1 MKFPLVSLVIA
12 ATAFVC
18 SAGLPARAQTPTETS
33 GPAAVWSPYGT
44 RDALTE
50 ELMFAAAL
58 LERGLP
64 DLAAERLTR
73 IDGSSLASASPE
85 TVCRFG
91 ALSIRAVMET
101 ARLSDSDGRA
111 RAEAEIAEIRNRAPN
126 AAFGKDAPQESL
138 AYELAYVRALY
149 ALGVLADEGTAPQ
162 NENAET
168 ESAIDPDASRL
179 LKAAAARARECVE
192 TLPNAQARPFL
203 YWAAKAALAD
213 RADPRRF
220 ETADKLALAL
230 ENASRQKLDEYCF
243 YARLLL
249 VESARRQ
256 GKLELASS
264 RIRETLDALKRA
276 SGDGAPVEAAL
287 GLAAEETRLLADEGK
302 AEESLRTAAQ
312 DVDLLDAPYPPNLG
326 RFTAELPDLFSEL
339 NLARAQTFWTASET
353 ARDEKDGAPI
363 SNAPSKQALVDAAR
377 TASNALQGN
386 FWRTRGV
393 FLAQAAGANSDDWQ
407 TVEASADANF
417 ADGNYGAAVQEYDR
431 AAEGARDAGANDDAY
446 RLAGTA
452 AGVVDKICRE
462 KLFDAADSPETNG
475 ADAWESNARD
485 RFAALAKARPNEEL
499 APQLYLLALEHAE
512 NAQTPRPELDAMRAE
527 YLELFPTAPNRAA
540 FALQL
545 ARGLLASD
553 NLDGAADALDAV
565 PEDAPEFPD
574 ALETE
579 RKLYA
584 ARMAQTPSAQT
595 FAAAI
600 GRLVNRASFMTA
612 EPVDSTA
619 ALANLI
625 AECAQKTTA
634 QTLQPADSR
643 IFALALE
650 LAIAE
655 PAGKAPELVEPIDAL
670 LERWEAAE
678 RDRTALAKIR
688 SLRLARAVDVKS
700 PEELMALLSSFDG
713 GAEDAALDAVVRLT
727 DAAENAPQA
736 NRARI
741 AQFALDAL
749 EKIRRTAANADRADL
764 ARADA
769 LRLLGKSQDALNLYA
784 KLRKKDPKNAQAVR
798 GIALLLSSQQSVKT
812 LEQGIKYWTDYA
824 DLQPLGSPEW
834 WDAKERCVEIYC
846 RIGKSDQAQK
856 MLKTLWLTR
865 SDPSDPGRKARW
877 EKIIA
882 DTEKNSR

>member
-12 ATAFVC
+12 ATAFVW

-33 GPAAVWSPYGT
+33 GAAAVWSPYGT

-73 IDGSSLASASPE
+73 IDGSSLESASPE
-85 TVCRFG
+85 TVCRYG
-91 ALSIRAVMET
+91 ALSIRAVIET
-101 ARLSDSDGRA
+101 ARLSDPDGRA
-111 RAEAEIAEIRNRAPN
+111 RAEAEIAEIRSRAPN

-138 AYELAYVRALY
+138 SYELAYVRALY

-162 NENAET
+162 NENTET

-213 RADPRRF
+213 RSDPRRF

-230 ENASRQKLDEYCF
+230 ENASRQTLDEYCF

-393 FLAQAAGANSDDWQ
+393 FLAQAAGANSDDWR

-417 ADGNYGAAVQEYDR
+417 ADGNYGAR
-431 AAEGARDAGANDDAY
+431 G
-446 RLAGTA
+446 
-452 AGVVDKICRE
+452 
-462 KLFDAADSPETNG
+462 NG
-475 ADAWESNARD
+475 
-485 RFAALAKARPNEEL
+485 
-499 APQLYLLALEHAE
+499 
-512 NAQTPRPELDAMRAE
+512 
-527 YLELFPTAPNRAA
+527 
-540 FALQL
+540 
-545 ARGLLASD
+545 RG
-553 NLDGAADALDAV
+553 
-565 PEDAPEFPD
+565 
-574 ALETE
+574 
-579 RKLYA
+579 
-584 ARMAQTPSAQT
+584 
-595 FAAAI
+595 
-600 GRLVNRASFMTA
+600 
-612 EPVDSTA
+612 
-619 ALANLI
+619 
-625 AECAQKTTA
+625 
-634 QTLQPADSR
+634 
-643 IFALALE
+643 
-650 LAIAE
+650 
-655 PAGKAPELVEPIDAL
+655 
-670 LERWEAAE
+670 
-678 RDRTALAKIR
+678 
-688 SLRLARAVDVKS
+688 
-700 PEELMALLSSFDG
+700 
-713 GAEDAALDAVVRLT
+713 
-727 DAAENAPQA
+727 
-736 NRARI
+736 
-741 AQFALDAL
+741 
-749 EKIRRTAANADRADL
+749 RRR
-764 ARADA
+764 
-769 LRLLGKSQDALNLYA
+769 
-784 KLRKKDPKNAQAVR
+784 
-798 GIALLLSSQQSVKT
+798 
-812 LEQGIKYWTDYA
+812 
-824 DLQPLGSPEW
+824 
-834 WDAKERCVEIYC
+834 
-846 RIGKSDQAQK
+846 
-856 MLKTLWLTR
+856 
-865 SDPSDPGRKARW
+865 
-877 EKIIA
+877 
-882 DTEKNSR
+882 